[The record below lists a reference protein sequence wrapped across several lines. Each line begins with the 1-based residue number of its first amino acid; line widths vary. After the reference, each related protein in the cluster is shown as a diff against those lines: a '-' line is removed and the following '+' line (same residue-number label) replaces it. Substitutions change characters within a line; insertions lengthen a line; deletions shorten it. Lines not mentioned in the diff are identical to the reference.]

1 MGKMQKTEVEVFSEL
16 ESLCTSH
23 GFIHCLALLSCI
35 NNITIYEDKLNF
47 KDVQHLYEKER
58 LIRTEISTVAG
69 LLLKSEININY
80 PGEEALLKLYEDVN
94 ASLNILHSAM
104 LLTEKNGDYNNAII
118 KESIFYATESAY
130 DFQYLDMAEEKYS
143 LDNSWFLENM
153 GFTCIDMV
161 SVGRCIES
169 IIGRQINDFLNGGQ
183 GIFNEWLLNAYE
195 LSINEI
201 VTETGISYVKVRT
214 IIDLFSSG
222 GNSNETFQSVS
233 DFNIFNARPI
243 IRTGDRYYCFSA
255 YSLAQS
261 IYETPFFWMNNDK
274 KYRPIS
280 AQHRGQFVEDYV
292 YRKMTSI
299 FGIEN
304 VFKNVYIVNS
314 NNETLGEIDVLV
326 SFSDS
331 VIIYQAK
338 SKKLTIEARK
348 GNGNAI
354 QKDFQ
359 GAIQDAYDQG
369 VSCAQFIVSGAS
381 LTDQNFNRLNLN
393 SSVSRCYIVPIIS
406 EHYPSLSFQVRQYLN
421 VKITNEIYPPFIM
434 DVFLLDVL
442 TEFLNTPLYFLSYI
456 DRRSKYNMRVFSS
469 HELTVFSLHLKQ
481 NLWIDNECDM
491 FMLHDDICADLDI
504 AMLVRR
510 KGISGKHTP
519 SGILTLHQDGFIRKI
534 INSLES
540 ENHKLAMDLGL
551 LLLSLDSDAIENINK
566 IANKTIFLSSF
577 DKKHHDFS
585 TVIGDTGITVHCNY
599 YKKDVAGKKLYEHCI
614 KRKYITKCKK
624 WIGIHVRPI
633 TYDINYGIMLD
644 FEWEYSSDIESII
657 TPTPL
662 QNTLVNVKGNMTQ
675 AKRPGRNEPC
685 FCGSGKKYKK
695 CCLR

>member
-1 MGKMQKTEVEVFSEL
+1 MQKTEAEVFSEL

-23 GFIHCLALLSCI
+23 GFIHGLALLSCM
-35 NNITIYEDKLNF
+35 NNITPYEGELGS
-47 KDVQHLYEKER
+47 KDMQHLYEKER

-69 LLLKSEININY
+69 LLLKSEINTNY
-80 PGEEALLKLYEDVN
+80 PGRDVLSKLCEDVN
-94 ASLNILHSAM
+94 ASLAVLHSAM
-104 LLTEKNGDYNNAII
+104 FSAEKDDDYDNTMI
-118 KESIFYATESAY
+118 KESIFYAAESSY

-143 LDNSWFLENM
+143 LDDSWFLENM
-153 GFTCIDMV
+153 GFTCVDMV

-169 IIGRQINDFLNGGQ
+169 IMGRRISDFLRGGQ
-183 GIFNEWLLNAYE
+183 GILNDQVLNAYE
-195 LSINEI
+195 LPIDQI
-201 VTETGISYVKVRT
+201 ATETGIDDIKVRT
-214 IIDLFSSG
+214 IVDLFSS
-222 GNSNETFQSVS
+222 NELSNENFQGVS

-243 IRTGDRYYCFSA
+243 IHAGNKHYCFSA

-261 IYETPFFWMNNDK
+261 IYETPFFWMNDDK
-274 KYRPIS
+274 KYRSIS

-292 YRKMTSI
+292 YKKMTSV
-299 FGIEN
+299 FGAEN
-304 VFKNVYIVNS
+304 VFKNVYIVNG

-326 SFSDS
+326 FFSDS

-369 VSCAQFIVSGAS
+369 VSCAQLIVSGAS
-381 LTDQNFNRLNLN
+381 LADQKFNRFNLT
-393 SSVSRCYIVPIIS
+393 SSISRCYIVPIIS

-421 VKITNEIYPPFIM
+421 TTITNEIYPPFIM

-456 DRRSKYNMRVFSS
+456 DRRSTYNMRVFSS
-469 HELTVFSLHLKQ
+469 HELTIFSLHLKQ

-491 FMLHDDICADLDI
+491 FMLHDDICVDLDI

-510 KGISGKHTP
+510 RGITGKRTP
-519 SGILTLHQDGFIRKI
+519 DGILTLHQDGFVRKI
-534 INSLES
+534 IKSLES
-540 ENHKLAMDLGL
+540 ENHKLAMELGL
-551 LLLSLDSDAIENINK
+551 LLLFLDSDAIEGINQ
-566 IANKTIFLSSF
+566 IAKKTIFLSSI

-585 TVIGDTGITVHCNY
+585 TVVEDTGFTVHCNY
-599 YKKDVAGKKLYEHCI
+599 YSKDIAEKQLHEHCI

-624 WIGIHVRPI
+624 WIGIHVRPK
-633 TYDINYGIMLD
+633 TYDVNYGLMLD
-644 FEWEYSSDIESII
+644 FDWEYSSEIESII
-657 TPTPL
+657 TPNRL
-662 QNTLVNVKGNMTQ
+662 QNTLVNVGGVMTQ
-675 AKRPGRNEPC
+675 AKRPGRNDPC

>member
-1 MGKMQKTEVEVFSEL
+1 MQKTEVEVFSEL

-94 ASLNILHSAM
+94 ASLNTLHSAM

-118 KESIFYATESAY
+118 KESIFYAAESAY

-243 IRTGDRYYCFSA
+243 IRTGDRHYCFSA

-292 YRKMTSI
+292 YRKMT
-299 FGIEN
+299 
-304 VFKNVYIVNS
+304 
-314 NNETLGEIDVLV
+314 
-326 SFSDS
+326 
-331 VIIYQAK
+331 
-338 SKKLTIEARK
+338 
-348 GNGNAI
+348 
-354 QKDFQ
+354 
-359 GAIQDAYDQG
+359 
-369 VSCAQFIVSGAS
+369 
-381 LTDQNFNRLNLN
+381 
-393 SSVSRCYIVPIIS
+393 
-406 EHYPSLSFQVRQYLN
+406 
-421 VKITNEIYPPFIM
+421 
-434 DVFLLDVL
+434 
-442 TEFLNTPLYFLSYI
+442 
-456 DRRSKYNMRVFSS
+456 
-469 HELTVFSLHLKQ
+469 
-481 NLWIDNECDM
+481 
-491 FMLHDDICADLDI
+491 
-504 AMLVRR
+504 
-510 KGISGKHTP
+510 
-519 SGILTLHQDGFIRKI
+519 
-534 INSLES
+534 
-540 ENHKLAMDLGL
+540 
-551 LLLSLDSDAIENINK
+551 
-566 IANKTIFLSSF
+566 
-577 DKKHHDFS
+577 
-585 TVIGDTGITVHCNY
+585 
-599 YKKDVAGKKLYEHCI
+599 
-614 KRKYITKCKK
+614 
-624 WIGIHVRPI
+624 
-633 TYDINYGIMLD
+633 
-644 FEWEYSSDIESII
+644 
-657 TPTPL
+657 
-662 QNTLVNVKGNMTQ
+662 
-675 AKRPGRNEPC
+675 
-685 FCGSGKKYKK
+685 
-695 CCLR
+695 

>member
-1 MGKMQKTEVEVFSEL
+1 MQKTESEVFSEL

-23 GFIHCLALLSCI
+23 GFIHGLALLSCM
-35 NNITIYEDKLNF
+35 NNITLYEEEISSEDM
-47 KDVQHLYEKER
+47 QHLYEKER

-69 LLLKSEININY
+69 LLLKSEIKTDY
-80 PGEEALLKLYEDVN
+80 PGVDVLSKLYEDVN
-94 ASLNILHSAM
+94 TSLAVLHSAM
-104 LLTEKNGDYNNAII
+104 FSAEKDGEYDNAMI
-118 KESIFYATESAY
+118 KESIFYAAESAY
-130 DFQYLDMAEEKYS
+130 DFQYLDMAAEKYS
-143 LDNSWFLENM
+143 LDDAWFLEEM
-153 GFTCIDMV
+153 GFTCADMV

-169 IIGRQINDFLNGGQ
+169 IIGRQVSDFLRRSH
-183 GIFNEWLLNAYE
+183 GILNDEVLNAYE
-195 LSINEI
+195 LPIDLI
-201 VTETGISYVKVRT
+201 VTETGLSDSKVKT
-214 IIDLFSSG
+214 IIDLFSSTG
-222 GNSNETFQSVS
+222 LSNESFKSMS
-233 DFNIFNARPI
+233 DFNVFNAKPI
-243 IRTGDRYYCFSA
+243 ILVGNKYYCFSD

-261 IYETPFFWMNNDK
+261 IYETPFFWMNDDK

-292 YRKMTSI
+292 YRKMTSV
-299 FGIEN
+299 FGAEN
-304 VFKNVYIVNS
+304 VFKNVYIVND

-359 GAIQDAYDQG
+359 GAIQDAYNQG
-369 VSCAQFIVSGAS
+369 VSCAQLIISGVCLA
-381 LTDQNFNRLNLN
+381 DQNFKRFNLN

-421 VKITNEIYPPFIM
+421 TTITSEIYPPFIM

-442 TEFLNTPLYFLSYI
+442 TEFLDTPLYFLSYI
-456 DRRSKYNMRVFSS
+456 DRRSTYNMRVFSS

-504 AMLVRR
+504 AMLSRR
-510 KGISGKHTP
+510 KGVTGKHTP
-519 SGILTLHQDGFIRKI
+519 DGILTLHQDGFVRKI
-534 INSLES
+534 IKSLES
-540 ENHKLAMDLGL
+540 ENHKLAVELGL
-551 LLLSLDSDAIENINK
+551 LFLSLDSDSIEGINQMAK
-566 IANKTIFLSSF
+566 KTVFLSSI

-585 TVIGDTGITVHCNY
+585 TVVGDIGFTVHCNY
-599 YKKDVAGKKLYEHCI
+599 YDKDAAEKQLHGHCI
-614 KRKYITKCKK
+614 KRKYITKSKK
-624 WIGIHVRPI
+624 WIGIHVRPK
-633 TYDINYGIMLD
+633 TYDVNYGVMLD
-644 FEWEYSSDIESII
+644 FDWEYSAEVESVI
-657 TPTPL
+657 TPSRI
-662 QNTLVNVKGNMTQ
+662 QNTLVNIDGVMTQ
-675 AKRPGRNEPC
+675 AKCPGRNEPC